1 MSVAG
6 IDFGVTT
13 SVVAIARR
21 RGIDICAN
29 EVSKR
34 ETASLVAFTSKQRHI
49 GEPAASQQQ
58 SNLRNTISNFK
69 RLIGRKYNDPEV
81 QREIAGLPFVVV
93 EGKDGSPAFKV
104 DFGGEERIFSCEQIT
119 GMMLYCLRNI
129 AQLEA
134 GGTRI
139 VDAVIAVPAWF
150 TDAQR
155 RSMLDAASIAG
166 FNTLS
171 LVNEMTAAAI
181 SWGMPKT
188 DLPEDVPTNVV
199 FVDIGHT
206 TTSLAAVSFT
216 KKKMTVLGSV
226 CERNFGGRNF
236 DVALVNHFAEQAKV
250 KLGVDLRARPR
261 SLFRLEVAA
270 SKIKHIL
277 SANLQAQITVECI
290 HEDFDFTLRM
300 DRPEFEALIA
310 PLLEELAAPCQL
322 LLKQTGLAA
331 DALSAVE
338 VIGGSSRVP
347 AVKTTLTQVF
357 GRELSWT
364 LNTSE
369 SIARGCGLLG
379 AVLSPAFMVKEFE
392 IHDTSMYAINLSWRA
407 NSASVADMDVDGSD
421 NASQMFTVNNA
432 VPSVKQITFPR
443 ADSYELVATYAE
455 PSQVPGGVG
464 ATVATFQLP
473 EVPAPSSAENKS
485 KVKVKVRL
493 NWFGVVAVDGAQLVE
508 ELPEEETPAA
518 AGADGKPVE
527 KKVKVRRVDINVV
540 TRATGGRTR
549 DEIKHMTEEERAMEL
564 RDQEVAATADAKNAV
579 ESYVY
584 DMRNKLTSNLQ
595 AFIAAD
601 DRTKFSAL
609 MDQTE
614 SWLYDEGDD
623 TTKDVYMA
631 KLQSLKVRTLV
642 FLRLPSK
649 DVAA

>member
-1 MSVAG
+1 
-6 IDFGVTT
+6 
-13 SVVAIARR
+13 
-21 RGIDICAN
+21 
-29 EVSKR
+29 
-34 ETASLVAFTSKQRHI
+34 
-49 GEPAASQQQ
+49 
-58 SNLRNTISNFK
+58 
-69 RLIGRKYNDPEV
+69 
-81 QREIAGLPFVVV
+81 
-93 EGKDGSPAFKV
+93 
-104 DFGGEERIFSCEQIT
+104 
-119 GMMLYCLRNI
+119 
-129 AQLEA
+129 
-134 GGTRI
+134 
-139 VDAVIAVPAWF
+139 
-150 TDAQR
+150 
-155 RSMLDAASIAG
+155 
-166 FNTLS
+166 
-171 LVNEMTAAAI
+171 
-181 SWGMPKT
+181 
-188 DLPEDVPTNVV
+188 
-199 FVDIGHT
+199 
-206 TTSLAAVSFT
+206 
-216 KKKMTVLGSV
+216 
-226 CERNFGGRNF
+226 
-236 DVALVNHFAEQAKV
+236 
-250 KLGVDLRARPR
+250 
-261 SLFRLEVAA
+261 
-270 SKIKHIL
+270 
-277 SANLQAQITVECI
+277 
-290 HEDFDFTLRM
+290 M

-631 KLQSLKVRTLV
+631 KLQSLKAFGNPVERRFQEDQGRASAVQSLESCLNINRSLVQSPDEKYSHIESSEREKLNSDIEAAGVWVREQMAKQSAAPKFADPTLTV
-642 FLRLPSK
+642 AEINSKRDQLDAAVKKVMNKPKPAPVVPPVTAETKPADAPSTG
-649 DVAA
+649 AAPEQKMDMD